1 MGSHLLREYFFF
13 HMGLHTPVN
22 RIRSGREVRVNTYI
36 RIGGTTKSVKNLGWL
51 LRHWKEVSRIKLIK
65 LDQEAT
71 VIAHLSGDD
80 IFSSDFASFEV
91 AKGFLD
97 RPVFRGLPIEIV
109 L

>member
-1 MGSHLLREYFFF
+1 M
-13 HMGLHTPVN
+13 
-22 RIRSGREVRVNTYI
+22 NTYI

-51 LRHWKEVSRIKLIK
+51 LRHWKEVSSIKLIK
-65 LDQEAT
+65 LDREAT
-71 VIAHLSGDD
+71 LIAHLSGDD